1 MKKRTY
7 LNVIMFMILSFSP
20 LFWRGAGGEVY
31 AQTPQGI
38 NYQAVARNAAGNIL
52 GNTNICVQST
62 ITNGN
67 GGAVLYQ
74 ETFNVTTNQF
84 GLFTLN
90 IGNGTVVSG
99 TFATI
104 NWGAVTPWQMI
115 EIKINCTGAYVLMGS
130 AQLLSVP
137 YALNAAT
144 SADNKWTL
152 NGNDISNTNTG
163 NVGIGIATPP
173 ANLKLNVAGRVAP
186 DWGNNT
192 DASYRFGDG
201 TENSGFSS
209 PNPNEIT
216 VISNGNESMRV
227 TGSGNVGI
235 GTSTPQAKLDVNGS
249 VRINDGTQGDGKILT
264 SDGFGTASWQTP
276 PAGQVAFKVGLIFSN
291 FNFDASNFARLVFD
305 TVQINSGNG
314 YDQSTGIFTAP
325 SAGLYYFY
333 VQIGWLSDF
342 NTYGRVIIRLVNP
355 PYQSSYNQDYDVH
368 SFEILNVSKIYY
380 LNTGEQVEFGAAEDA
395 SGAVEIVGFTYFT
408 NAYGYKIF

>member
-1 MKKRTY
+1 MGIKYFRMKNIIS
-7 LNVIMFMILSFSP
+7 LSAIILAASF
-20 LFWRGAGGEVY
+20 AN

-52 GNTNICVQST
+52 ANQNICVQST

-84 GLFTLN
+84 GLFTLS

-104 NWGAVTPWQMI
+104 NWGAVTPWQKM
-115 EIKINCTGAYVLMGS
+115 EIKIGCVGAYVLMGS
-130 AQLLSVP
+130 GQLLSVP

-144 SADNKWTL
+144 TADNRWTQ

-209 PNPNEIT
+209 PNPNEII
-216 VISNGNESMRV
+216 VISNGNESVRV

-235 GTSTPQAKLDVNGS
+235 GTSSPQAKLDVNGS
-249 VRINDGTQGDGKILT
+249 VRINDGTQGAGKVLT
-264 SDGFGTASWQTP
+264 SDGFGTGSWQGPIACSATNTSNTSF
-276 PAGQVAFKVGLIFSN
+276 PAGIADVIYSN
-291 FNFDASNFARLVFD
+291 ELYDYGNSYD
-305 TVQINSGNG
+305 TL
-314 YDQSTGIFTAP
+314 TGIFTAP
-325 SAGLYYFY
+325 ITGIYQCSGLFAFSNN
-333 VQIGWLSDF
+333 LS
-342 NTYGRVIIRLVNP
+342 T
-355 PYQSSYNQDYDVH
+355 
-368 SFEILNVSKIYY
+368 
-380 LNTGEQVEFGAAEDA
+380 
-395 SGAVEIVGFTYFT
+395 GAVSLRIYVNNAFMVNGFTPAPT
-408 NAYGYKIF
+408 NFDTPCKLNMDLKLNAGDQVKWRIFNLSGGTMTAYNNYVDARMSIHLVK